1 MEDAARDRAIT
12 QLVDAV
18 SLWRM
23 SPRHAGEVIAAAT
36 SCLVVGLD
44 TPALREL
51 AGESPAKSSFEV
63 EGLIRQCLEELA
75 VSDVLELDLELAAA
89 TAMIRRFLAG
99 SVSARE
105 LASWAHRVIGHDGAS
120 SLRPFVMLDDEYD
133 LLDVD
138 GTTEAD
144 LEAFAHADAVAFLD
158 GRLSPR
164 PSARA
169 LTIPPGLEDLDFLIQ
184 WPADGG
190 DGYWVPQGV
199 GEIRGPRRWRGRY
212 RFFAGA
218 SNREVTVGGWEQ
230 VERHLKQANQPKP
243 HVIHFESA
251 ELRELVMG
259 DWGDMAEDLFDG
271 AAITAQV
278 NASSDSPSGL
288 GSAMVIDVRRGVS
301 LGVPEDQAVVRVP
314 TPQAPPGAAFP
325 PRRLTLRGQEIFDLA
340 LWCGTCPAVFTKLGE
355 PPHADLDVV
364 HGRLNVG
371 LQAIDDEVLRAYSR
385 VLPAAEYTVLLLE
398 VRPRLVSPGDRS
410 DYFAREQ
417 VATWG
422 INAVDGV
429 EDPGTPYYRTFETSL
444 GSGQHLL
451 EFVVP
456 MVPPTWNSQE
466 RVDDYLRS
474 DDESGTAVAYSL
486 LDVVQ
491 PAMDQGE
498 DHDQHWVLTH
508 FLLDGHHKMEAAARA
523 NRPIRLLSIVD
534 ERASLAGA
542 EQLDTLVRARS

>member
-18 SLWRM
+18 SLWRV
-23 SPRHAGEVIAAAT
+23 SPRHAGEVIDAAT

-51 AGESPAKSSFEV
+51 AGESPADSSYVV
-63 EGLIRQCLEELA
+63 EELIRRCLEELA
-75 VSDVLELDLELAAA
+75 MSDVLERDLELAAA

-105 LASWAHRVIGHDGAS
+105 LASWAHQVIGHDGAS
-120 SLRPFVMLDDEYD
+120 SLQPFVMLDDEYD
-133 LLDVD
+133 LLGVD

-144 LEAFAHADAVAFLD
+144 LDAFAHADAVAFLD
-158 GRLSPR
+158 GRPSPR
-164 PSARA
+164 PSVRA
-169 LTIPPGLEDLDFLIQ
+169 LTIPEGLEDLDFLIR

-190 DGYWVPQGV
+190 DGYWMPQGV
-199 GEIRGPRRWRGRY
+199 GKIRGPRRWRGRY

-230 VERHLKQANQPKP
+230 VERHLQEANQLKP
-243 HVIHFESA
+243 HVIYFESA
-251 ELRELVMG
+251 ELRERVTR
-259 DWGDMAEDLFDG
+259 DWGEMTTELVDG
-271 AAITAQV
+271 AAVTAQV
-278 NASSDSPSGL
+278 NASTDSPSGL

-301 LGVPEDQAVVRVP
+301 LGVPDDRAMVRVP
-314 TPQAPPGAAFP
+314 TPPAPPGTAFP

-355 PPHADLDVV
+355 PPHADLEVV
-364 HGRLNVG
+364 HERLNVG
-371 LQAIDDEVLRAYSR
+371 LQAIDDEVLSAYGQ
-385 VLPAAEYTVLLLE
+385 VLPEAEYTALLLE
-398 VRPRLVSPGDRS
+398 VRPQLVSPGDPG

-422 INAVDGV
+422 INAIDGV
-429 EDPGTPYYRTFETSL
+429 EDPATPYYRTFEASL
-444 GSGQHLL
+444 GSGQHLF

-474 DDESGTAVAYSL
+474 DDEPGTAVAYSL

-498 DHDQHWVLTH
+498 NHDQHWVLTH

-523 NRPIRLLSIVD
+523 HRSVRLLSIVD
-534 ERASLAGA
+534 ERVSLA
-542 EQLDTLVRARS
+542 EPDHLDTLVRARS